1 MSNNVSTKKKHNTN
15 NNDNRKSLID
25 SILEYE
31 SVVVFG
37 GLGCAILGTIIMTG
51 IFQAGS
57 SQRDNILFNAA
68 GAIFMGVGFIY
79 IIITFM
85 GSKLEVYGK
94 QIDMG
99 MIIYLAI
106 VLFVMFVL
114 GN

>member
-1 MSNNVSTKKKHNTN
+1 MSNNVSTKKKYNTN

-31 SVVVFG
+31 SIVVFG

-85 GSKLEVYGK
+85 DSKLDVYGK

-99 MIIYLAI
+99 MIIYVAI